1 MALEKSV
8 SLFTIV
14 MISAKLVMAQFQ
26 ATVLHA
32 MKHLF
37 WMKTN
42 ASVMKTNILI
52 LLTQRIVTKALAK
65 NVLIIIEMARDYK
78 LFVLNVISNGY
89 FSFTSLKF

>member
-1 MALEKSV
+1 MM
-8 SLFTIV
+8 T
-14 MISAKLVMAQFQ
+14 SARLVMGQLLVI
-26 ATVLHA
+26 VLLV

-37 WMKTN
+37 LMETN

-52 LLTQRIVTKALAK
+52 LLTRCIVTKALAK

-89 FSFTSLKF
+89 FSFASLKF